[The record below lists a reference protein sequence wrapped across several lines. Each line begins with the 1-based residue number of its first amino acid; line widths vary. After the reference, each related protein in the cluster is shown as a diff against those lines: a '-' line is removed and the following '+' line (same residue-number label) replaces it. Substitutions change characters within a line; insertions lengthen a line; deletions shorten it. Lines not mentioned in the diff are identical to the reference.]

1 MKDSQKYY
9 SHAIIKNGR
18 IHAIGNKIEIDSIIE
33 SMIHDGSVL
42 FVCYGSFTKNMI
54 GKDV

>member
-1 MKDSQKYY
+1 MKTQEYY
-9 SHAIIKNGR
+9 SHAIVKNGR
-18 IHAIGNKIEIDSIIE
+18 IHAIGNMDEVHNIVEN
-33 SMIHDGSVL
+33 MIHDGSVV